1 METSFKTKGD
11 FTVYKELTVQEAIKY
26 GKHTSYKQFFIANA
40 IYEETRKQNSKD
52 DNWAFIVALTNV
64 YNAGLV
70 NGIRKERAKRRGE
83 LV

>member
-1 METSFKTKGD
+1 METSFKMKGD
-11 FTVYKELTVQEAIKY
+11 FTMYKELTVQEAITY
-26 GKHTSYKQFFIANA
+26 GRHTSYKQFFIANA
-40 IYEETRKQNSKD
+40 IYEETWKQNIGD
-52 DNWAFIVALTNV
+52 ENWAFIVALTNV

>member
-1 METSFKTKGD
+1 MEN
-11 FTVYKELTVQEAIKY
+11 IR
-26 GKHTSYKQFFIANA
+26 HT
-40 IYEETRKQNSKD
+40 NSKD